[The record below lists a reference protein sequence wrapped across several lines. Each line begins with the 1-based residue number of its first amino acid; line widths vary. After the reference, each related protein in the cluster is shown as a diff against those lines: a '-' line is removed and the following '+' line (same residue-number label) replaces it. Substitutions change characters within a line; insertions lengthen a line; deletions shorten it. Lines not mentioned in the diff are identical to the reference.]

1 MSVLGA
7 ARRDPDGRD
16 REAGRPVGLAQ
27 DCRRALL
34 PWVVARIAVAI
45 GYLAARWSYPSSG
58 DGLRPI
64 QLDQGLFAWDAG
76 FYRAI
81 AEHGYNLADGGLRFF
96 PLVSIAARILGA
108 PIGGRYGLALVV
120 VANACAFGFLV
131 LLARLTREEVGDE
144 RVVRV
149 AVWLGAVAPPAVVL
163 VLGYADSM
171 LLILSVA
178 MFWALRHRRFGWA
191 IAAGFA
197 AGLCR
202 PLGILLVAPALIEVA
217 RVWRV
222 APLVERGR
230 ALGAIAAPAA
240 GVAAFGL
247 WVRWQFGD
255 GLLPLRIQTDEGLR
269 GGFRDPVSALV
280 DAIGGG
286 LGGSRPSAA
295 VHLVT
300 AAVCIGLLVVV
311 ARGLPASYSVF
322 TGLTMLVALSAQN
335 LDSLERYALGAF
347 PLLIAAGLVL
357 RRPVAARLVIAASTL
372 GLVATT
378 AGVFL
383 GRWVP

>member
-1 MSVLGA
+1 MSLV
-7 ARRDPDGRD
+7 
-16 REAGRPVGLAQ
+16 Q
-27 DCRRALL
+27 DCRLALA
-34 PWVVARIAVAI
+34 PWVIARIAVGV
-45 GYLAARWSYPSSG
+45 GYMAARWSYPQSG
-58 DGLRPI
+58 DGLRPVP
-64 QLDQGLFAWDAG
+64 LGQGLLAWDAG
-76 FYRAI
+76 FYRSI
-81 AEHGYNLADGGLRFF
+81 AEHGYNLADAGLRFF
-96 PLVSIAARILGA
+96 PLVSLAARALGA

-120 VANACAFGFLV
+120 VANACAFGFLLV
-131 LLARLTREEVGDE
+131 LARLTREEVGDE

-163 VLGYADSM
+163 VLGYSDSM

-178 MFWALRHRRFGWA
+178 MFWALRHRQFGWA

-202 PLGILLVAPALIEVA
+202 PLGVLLAAPALIEMM
-217 RVWRV
+217 RIWRV
-222 APLVERGR
+222 APLVERAR
-230 ALGAIAAPAA
+230 ALGAVVAPAA

-255 GLLPLRIQTDEGLR
+255 AMLPFRIQTDEGLR
-269 GGFRDPVSALV
+269 GGFRDPASALV
-280 DAIGGG
+280 DAVGGG

-295 VHLVT
+295 VHVVT
-300 AAVCIGLLVVV
+300 AVVCIGLLVVV
-311 ARGLPASYSVF
+311 ARRLPASYTAF
-322 TGLTMLVALSAQN
+322 AGLTMLVALSAEN

-357 RRPVAARLVIAASTL
+357 RRPLMARLVIAASTL

-378 AGVFL
+378 TGVFL